1 MRNRLTFANVI
12 GVLLEN
18 KKKTYPQHQLVRS
31 LFSAYLDDT
40 LTASE
45 LIADDTTMYSRWC
58 NGARPIPIDILKTYE
73 DEDEWD
79 TMEDDFR
86 DKIIPNLLNE
96 AQARIQ
102 MEELI
107 TDSIKTIGQ
116 EMADALIQE
125 PDNAAF
131 FCSVV
136 RYAILNDHSTGAL
149 YSPDLSEV
157 ILCNKLPSCN
167 QAFIGRKDEIKAI
180 ASHLSNQSVLFITG
194 MAGIGKSEVAKAYA
208 QTNRKKYTNIIYLYY
223 TGDLRKDI
231 ANLTFAD
238 DSVEMNE
245 EVRFQNHYKVMQ
257 RLHTDTLLILD
268 NFNVLP
274 KDEPFLKELMKNDM
288 QLLITSR
295 CKLKNYDSIEIKE
308 LDKEKEL
315 TELFYKHCPSA
326 KRDLDSVSA
335 IIEEVNCHTLTV
347 CMAALTLEAS
357 GMEPEELLQELR
369 SCGIWQNMEEI
380 EVFKDDEFSYA
391 SMIGH
396 LRMLMKLNRL
406 NEDSIDILR
415 NLSLLPV
422 SGVYKSAF
430 KMWLELDSLKNVN
443 ELIRYGIISEDT
455 ENKTIALHPLIQ
467 EVAIAETIATVSD
480 CHVMLNHLHLI
491 CLAHGLDVKRPVTV
505 MECLKSINRHIILDN
520 RAYYLLFLQDMYPYF
535 DKYLDTDYLSELVE
549 RIEYVMNLMNDSG
562 KSDETSK
569 SYNSDKSGTPD
580 ITQETNHISACD
592 KALLLDYKAQLLFP
606 RKEYDNAIKKYKKA
620 IALMENYHKT
630 NTADAR
636 SANLLS
642 NLHNNLSTAYLFRKK
657 LEEAVSELKTA
668 FTVRREY
675 ASLGLIENND
685 TLQQTL
691 SPANM
696 LVQNKEYD
704 SALEII
710 DFCEST
716 IDEVMGRNNLDYGMC
731 EFYRGVIAYTRS
743 QPVIA
748 EQHLLNA
755 DAVFHAVM
763 NENPDNDYSK
773 STARYL
779 YSLYM
784 RWGKKELAEQYKKIL
799 ISTH

>member
-116 EMADALIQE
+116 EIADALIQE

-326 KRDLDSVSA
+326 KRDPDSVSA

-369 SCGIWQNMEEI
+369 SCGIGQNMEEI

-455 ENKTIALHPLIQ
+455 DKNEDIYVSNSRLLSKDEVENIGIDNFSNINTMSTSRA
-467 EVAIAETIATVSD
+467 A
-480 CHVMLNHLHLI
+480 
-491 CLAHGLDVKRPVTV
+491 KRTYGK
-505 MECLKSINRHIILDN
+505 LTLTFSGSQSI
-520 RAYYLLFLQDMYPYF
+520 
-535 DKYLDTDYLSELVE
+535 
-549 RIEYVMNLMNDSG
+549 SG
-562 KSDETSK
+562 KSVSCKLNGNANWDFGAFTSSEK
-569 SYNSDKSGTPD
+569 NPAIGKDFMGITWSGLFTTNSSSCSATDLTGKVTYPTMVDSIANGGRVWSFEESLFEDHFANYNKN
-580 ITQETNHISACD
+580 I
-592 KALLLDYKAQLLFP
+592 
-606 RKEYDNAIKKYKKA
+606 NATINIKKNT
-620 IALMENYHKT
+620 MTGNG
-630 NTADAR
+630 NTAEAVLKYIHTYQKTTGSVSMNVGSDSV
-636 SANLLS
+636 SAGFTLS
-642 NLHNNLSTAYLFRKK
+642 NVKNQW
-657 LEEAVSELKTA
+657 
-668 FTVRREY
+668 
-675 ASLGLIENND
+675 SLVCNITGI
-685 TLQQTL
+685 
-691 SPANM
+691 
-696 LVQNKEYD
+696 Y
-704 SALEII
+704 
-710 DFCEST
+710 
-716 IDEVMGRNNLDYGMC
+716 Y
-731 EFYRGVIAYTRS
+731 
-743 QPVIA
+743 
-748 EQHLLNA
+748 
-755 DAVFHAVM
+755 
-763 NENPDNDYSK
+763 
-773 STARYL
+773 
-779 YSLYM
+779 
-784 RWGKKELAEQYKKIL
+784 
-799 ISTH
+799 

>member
-295 CKLKNYDSIEIKE
+295 CKLKNYNSIEIKE

-326 KRDLDSVSA
+326 KRDPDSVSA

-369 SCGIWQNMEEI
+369 SCGIGQNMEEI

-455 ENKTIALHPLIQ
+455 DKNEDIYVSNSRLLSKDEVENIGIDNFSNINTMSTSRA
-467 EVAIAETIATVSD
+467 A
-480 CHVMLNHLHLI
+480 
-491 CLAHGLDVKRPVTV
+491 KRTYGK
-505 MECLKSINRHIILDN
+505 LTLTFSGSQSI
-520 RAYYLLFLQDMYPYF
+520 
-535 DKYLDTDYLSELVE
+535 
-549 RIEYVMNLMNDSG
+549 SG
-562 KSDETSK
+562 KSVSCKLNGNANWDFGAFTSSEK
-569 SYNSDKSGTPD
+569 NPAIGKDFMGITWSGLFTTNSSSCSATDLTGKVTYPTMVDSIANGGRVWSFEESLFEDHFANYNKN
-580 ITQETNHISACD
+580 I
-592 KALLLDYKAQLLFP
+592 
-606 RKEYDNAIKKYKKA
+606 NATINIKKNT
-620 IALMENYHKT
+620 MTGNG
-630 NTADAR
+630 NTAEAVLKYIHTYQKTTGSVSMNVGSDSV
-636 SANLLS
+636 SAGFTLS
-642 NLHNNLSTAYLFRKK
+642 NVKNQW
-657 LEEAVSELKTA
+657 
-668 FTVRREY
+668 
-675 ASLGLIENND
+675 SLVCNITGI
-685 TLQQTL
+685 
-691 SPANM
+691 
-696 LVQNKEYD
+696 Y
-704 SALEII
+704 
-710 DFCEST
+710 
-716 IDEVMGRNNLDYGMC
+716 Y
-731 EFYRGVIAYTRS
+731 
-743 QPVIA
+743 
-748 EQHLLNA
+748 
-755 DAVFHAVM
+755 
-763 NENPDNDYSK
+763 
-773 STARYL
+773 
-779 YSLYM
+779 
-784 RWGKKELAEQYKKIL
+784 
-799 ISTH
+799 

>member
-1 MRNRLTFANVI
+1 MI

-326 KRDLDSVSA
+326 KRDPDSVSA

-369 SCGIWQNMEEI
+369 SCGIGQNMEEI

-455 ENKTIALHPLIQ
+455 DKNEDIYVSNSRLLSKDEVENIGIDNFSNINTMSTSRA
-467 EVAIAETIATVSD
+467 A
-480 CHVMLNHLHLI
+480 
-491 CLAHGLDVKRPVTV
+491 KRTYGK
-505 MECLKSINRHIILDN
+505 LTLTFSGSQSI
-520 RAYYLLFLQDMYPYF
+520 
-535 DKYLDTDYLSELVE
+535 
-549 RIEYVMNLMNDSG
+549 SG
-562 KSDETSK
+562 KSVSCKLNGNANWDFGAFTSSEK
-569 SYNSDKSGTPD
+569 NPAIGKDFMGITWSGLFTTNSSSCSATDLTGKVTYPTMVDSIANGGRVWSFEESLFEDHFANYNKN
-580 ITQETNHISACD
+580 I
-592 KALLLDYKAQLLFP
+592 
-606 RKEYDNAIKKYKKA
+606 NATINIKKNT
-620 IALMENYHKT
+620 MTGNG
-630 NTADAR
+630 NTAEAVLKYIHTYQKTTGSVSMNVGSDSV
-636 SANLLS
+636 SAGFTLS
-642 NLHNNLSTAYLFRKK
+642 NVKNQW
-657 LEEAVSELKTA
+657 
-668 FTVRREY
+668 
-675 ASLGLIENND
+675 SLVCNITGI
-685 TLQQTL
+685 
-691 SPANM
+691 
-696 LVQNKEYD
+696 Y
-704 SALEII
+704 
-710 DFCEST
+710 
-716 IDEVMGRNNLDYGMC
+716 Y
-731 EFYRGVIAYTRS
+731 
-743 QPVIA
+743 
-748 EQHLLNA
+748 
-755 DAVFHAVM
+755 
-763 NENPDNDYSK
+763 
-773 STARYL
+773 
-779 YSLYM
+779 
-784 RWGKKELAEQYKKIL
+784 
-799 ISTH
+799 